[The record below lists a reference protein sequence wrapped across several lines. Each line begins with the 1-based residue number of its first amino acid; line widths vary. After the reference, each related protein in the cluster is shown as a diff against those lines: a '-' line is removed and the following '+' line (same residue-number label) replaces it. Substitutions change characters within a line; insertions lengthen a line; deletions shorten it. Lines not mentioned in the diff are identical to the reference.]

1 LNEKRMA
8 GVELAGRIERLT
20 EEIDRTE
27 ELLAQNSQTLADRN
41 REKEQS
47 LIEARRLTESIAARE
62 TSWSELL
69 AEKDRL
75 SGQRNVELADLD
87 RKKEHFD
94 IREKAVRGRRKERDE
109 SEAIQHRWEMQRAE
123 INNTI
128 DRLQQRATERFRKDI
143 ETLQQAAAELPPE
156 TTISGDDIAELKT
169 KLERIGPVNLLAL
182 EEYEREKER
191 LEFLQAQVKDL
202 DSAKAAL
209 RKTIGELNQT
219 AGERFL
225 ATFESAR
232 LNFQNVFTDLFQGG
246 EADVRMTDPENPLES
261 PIEIFARPRGKK
273 ALGIRHLSGG
283 ERALTAIAMLFGLY
297 LVKPS
302 PFCILDE
309 VDAPLDDANTGRF
322 LRLLNRFKS
331 NTQVVIITHN
341 KLTMESADNLYGV
354 TMEQPGVSRL
364 VSVRLN
370 PDRPEGETLFTLGER
385 NEAGAVSA
393 SADRTTP

>member
-1 LNEKRMA
+1 LAEQRNSA
-8 GVELAGRIERLT
+8 LVEL
-20 EEIDRTE
+20 DKK
-27 ELLAQNSQTLADRN
+27 
-41 REKEQS
+41 KEQF
-47 LIEARRLTESIAARE
+47 ATH
-62 TSWSELL
+62 
-69 AEKDRL
+69 D
-75 SGQRNVELADLD
+75 
-87 RKKEHFD
+87 
-94 IREKAVRGRRKERDE
+94 KAVRNRRKDRDE
-109 SEAIQHRWEMQRAE
+109 SEAIQHRWEMKRAE
-123 INNTI
+123 ITNTI
-128 DRLQQRATERFRKDI
+128 DRLVNRATERFKKSA
-143 ETLQQAAAELPPE
+143 ENLQIAATNLPADVV
-156 TTISGDDIAELKT
+156 ISEDDIADLKT
-169 KLERIGPVNLLAL
+169 KLERIGAVNLLAL
-182 EEYEREKER
+182 EEYEREQER
-191 LEFLQAQVKDL
+191 LDFLQTQINDL
-202 DSAKAAL
+202 DTAKAAL
-209 RKTIGELNQT
+209 KKTIGELNQT

-232 LNFQNVFTDLFQGG
+232 LNFQSVFTDLFQGG

-322 LRLLNRFKS
+322 LRLLDRFKS
-331 NTQVVIITHN
+331 KTQFVIITHN

-370 PDRPEGETLFTLGER
+370 PNQPESEDLFNAPQRKQAET
-385 NEAGAVSA
+385 VS
-393 SADRTTP
+393 SPADRTAP